1 MAYWSVALSEGN
13 QGRAEIYMKKF
24 IYFFI
29 IDLGI
34 SPFVK
39 CYQGKTLIEAC
50 IDARRI
56 DTLKELL
63 SHTYIVHNTED
74 KNLLRKSGKNKDI
87 NGNNALHRIFS
98 IPEENI
104 R

>member
-1 MAYWSVALSEGN
+1 MEIDLCFLGSNYTMQQRSFLHMAYWSIALSEGK
-13 QGRAEIYMKKF
+13 QSQAEIYMKKF

-50 IDARRI
+50 IDSRRL

-63 SHTYIVHNTED
+63 SHTYVVH
-74 KNLLRKSGKNKDI
+74 K
-87 NGNNALHRIFS
+87 
-98 IPEENI
+98 
-104 R
+104 